1 MKKTLLNTL
10 IDQKV
15 LLSFAREKNYN
26 VDSDFEMIVKNIKKQ
41 YNFNSDEELKQAI
54 AAQGI
59 EYERWKEFTKDEQMI
74 HRYIYE
80 MIGSKINIDNAAIM
94 EYYKKNIKQY
104 TVPMKFKLNCIL
116 LNKSGT
122 TPEAIEEKKNTILNE
137 LKTTPFADVA
147 KKYTELPSGDILLG
161 EFKEGELNK
170 NLEKAALELSL
181 NSFSGWV
188 ETDTSWYIL
197 QLIERSESQLIEY
210 QKVRNDIEERLREEE
225 QAKKID
231 GFIQELKKD
240 SHIKIY
246 E

>member
-1 MKKTLLNTL
+1 M
-10 IDQKV
+10 
-15 LLSFAREKNYN
+15 
-26 VDSDFEMIVKNIKKQ
+26 
-41 YNFNSDEELKQAI
+41 
-54 AAQGI
+54 
-59 EYERWKEFTKDEQMI
+59 
-74 HRYIYE
+74 
-80 MIGSKINIDNAAIM
+80 
-94 EYYKKNIKQY
+94 
-104 TVPMKFKLNCIL
+104 
-116 LNKSGT
+116 
-122 TPEAIEEKKNTILNE
+122 
-137 LKTTPFADVA
+137 
-147 KKYTELPSGDILLG
+147 G